1 MPDSPDPQ
9 DPQPQPRN
17 EGSNVPAKREEEKR
31 EEEQLEAI
39 IDKLPPDQVQHTL
52 REVIFGIIERGSAG
66 PKIDP
71 EVMRIAAATVEKDNE
86 NKFKYLT
93 QKQSDEAAK
102 SIRDDEFRTVRH
114 GDQIKLFW
122 PILITVLVAI
132 VGCIVAGIY
141 LAVNGHEPLGIGLI
155 TGAAFSVLGYLAG
168 AGTSDIF
175 KGVFSSK

>member
-1 MPDSPDPQ
+1 MPDSPDS
-9 DPQPQPRN
+9 DPPPDKDPDER
-17 EGSNVPAKREEEKR
+17 EKADTPAKRQEEA
-31 EEEQLEAI
+31 LEAI
-39 IDKLPPDQVQHTL
+39 IDKLPPEEVQHTL
-52 REVIFGIIERGSAG
+52 RELFVGIIERGGSG
-66 PKIDP
+66 PRIDP

-102 SIRDDEFRTVRH
+102 SIRDDQFRDKRH
-114 GDQIKLFW
+114 ESQIKLFW
-122 PILITVLVAI
+122 PVLITVLIVT

-168 AGTSDIF
+168 AGTADIF
-175 KGVFSSK
+175 KGLFSDKNR